1 VAGESKVTLQATK
14 PEGKLAVKIS
24 VVIRTYTRDEAEVG
38 RLLTTLAEQ
47 TMQPWE
53 CVVIDSGSAPPVQH
67 QLRRFQC
74 SGIETSAGRSIPLRL
89 LEIPNQAYQSARAL
103 NGAIEAAQG
112 ELMAIISQDALPAD
126 AHYLER
132 LAAAF
137 DNALVAGAYGRQM
150 IPVAG
155 YPLWEKDLAKT
166 YPPQSRLQRQPD
178 CWFVNACSMIR
189 RDLWQQHAFDE
200 QAMISEDHEWAK
212 WFQGQGYV
220 IQYEAAAIVY
230 HYHDERLGDI
240 WRRFFAEGQGLA
252 YIHRRRMSLWQ
263 TCWRG
268 MREMASDGLWLMRRC
283 MVWYWP
289 IALVR
294 RTVKYAGL
302 YWGHRIGDIMR
313 PRGSIQQRE
322 SSLERSSQT

>member
-1 VAGESKVTLQATK
+1 VTPQTSK
-14 PEGKLAVKIS
+14 PEGKVAVKIS
-24 VVIRTYTRDEAEVG
+24 VVIRTYTQDETEVG
-38 RLLTTLAEQ
+38 CLLTTLAEQ
-47 TMQPWE
+47 SVQPWE
-53 CVVIDSGSAPPVQH
+53 FVVIDSGSALPVQD
-67 QLRRFQC
+67 QLRHCQR
-74 SGIETSAGRSIPLRL
+74 SSIETSAGRSIPLRL

-103 NGAIEAAQG
+103 NWAIEAAQG
-112 ELMAIISQDALPAD
+112 ELIAIISQDALPAD
-126 AHYLER
+126 AYYLER

-166 YPPQSRLQRQPD
+166 YPPHSRLQRQPD

-230 HYHDERLGDI
+230 HYHDEQLGDI
-240 WRRFFAEGQGLA
+240 WRRFFVEGQGLA

-263 TCWRG
+263 TCFRG
-268 MREMASDGLWLMRRC
+268 MREMASDGLWLMRRG

-294 RTVKYAGL
+294 RAVKYAGL
-302 YWGHRIGDIMR
+302 YWGHRAGDTRR
-313 PRGSIQQRE
+313 PRGRMQQRE
-322 SSLERSSQT
+322 SSLERSSQA

>member
-1 VAGESKVTLQATK
+1 MVTEDSDVTPQATK
-14 PEGKLAVKIS
+14 PEGKIAAKIS
-24 VVIRTYTRDEAEVG
+24 VVIRTYTQDEAEVG

-47 TMQPWE
+47 RVKPWE
-53 CVVIDSGSAPPVQH
+53 FVVIDSGSTPPVQH
-67 QLRRFQC
+67 QLRSFQRC
-74 SGIETSAGRSIPLRL
+74 GVQTSEGGSISLRL
-89 LEIPNQAYQSARAL
+89 LEISNQAYQSARAL
-103 NGAIEAAQG
+103 NWAIEAAQG
-112 ELMAIISQDALPAD
+112 ELIAIISQDALPAD
-126 AHYLER
+126 AHYLEC

-166 YPPQSRLQRQPD
+166 YPPHSRLQHQPD

-212 WFQGQGYV
+212 WFQGKGYV
-220 IQYEAAAIVY
+220 IQYEAAATVY
-230 HYHDERLGDI
+230 HYHAEKLGAI

-252 YIHRRRMSLWQ
+252 YIHRRRLGLWQ
-263 TCWRG
+263 AFLCG
-268 MREMASDGLWLMRRC
+268 VREMVSDALWLMRRG

-294 RTVKYAGL
+294 RTVKHAGL
-302 YWGHRIGDIMR
+302 YWGHRAGDTIDAK
-313 PRGSIQQRE
+313 RE
-322 SSLERSSQT
+322 HTIA